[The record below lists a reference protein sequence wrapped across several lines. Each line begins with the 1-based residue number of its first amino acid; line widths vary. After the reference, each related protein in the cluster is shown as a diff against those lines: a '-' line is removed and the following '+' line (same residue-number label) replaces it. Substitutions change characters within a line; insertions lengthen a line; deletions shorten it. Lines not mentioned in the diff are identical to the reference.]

1 MTPPLLVEPLVGWP
15 QRMAAGEAYL
25 VTVDLRIAE
34 GSGPWEYDPEE
45 FVYLCMLDG
54 EDDLSVEAVDDA
66 AVILHRFGGS
76 YGPARFLVT
85 AGSQLGERRLWLNIT
100 SETGALVCSATL
112 PVAVEDDDPDAT
124 QPMRFATIG
133 APPPAPIE
141 PEPGPEPPPSSSS
154 SSVPGR
160 IAGAAVGLRYA
171 LASDVGLL
179 EEENRDAGYASPH
192 VFAVA
197 DGNDPHGALAS
208 AEAIEQFAFLDTN
221 PMTDDL
227 LNTVE
232 AAARNANRRL
242 HDMVSSN
249 PDLRG
254 MATSLTGM
262 LWSGSQFTLV
272 HTGMTRA
279 YLLREKDLYQITHD
293 HTLVQSLVDE
303 GRITLEEAQSHPQYD
318 VLLRSLDG
326 GPEVDPD
333 LTLREARVGD
343 RYVLCTR
350 GLWSLVSPEGIYNA
364 LTAEYEPEETVRRL
378 IELARQGGGA
388 YNITCCVLD
397 VVEASPKELLGYS
410 AIKVTGQEQRS

>member
-1 MTPPLLVEPLVGWP
+1 MTTPLLVEPLVGWP

-54 EDDLSVEAVDDA
+54 EGDLSVEAVDDA

-76 YGPARFLVT
+76 YGPARFVVT
-85 AGSQLGERRLWLNIT
+85 AGSGSGERRLWLNIT
-100 SETGALVCSATL
+100 NETGALVCSATL

-124 QPMRFATIG
+124 QPLRFATIRT
-133 APPPAPIE
+133 PPPAAIE

-154 SSVPGR
+154 SVPGR
-160 IAGAAVGLRYA
+160 SPGATMGLRYA
-171 LASDVGLL
+171 LASDAGFL
-179 EEENRDAGYASPH
+179 EEDNRDAGYASPH
-192 VFAVA
+192 MFAVA

-208 AEAIEQFAFLDTN
+208 AAAIEQFAILDTN

-227 LNTVE
+227 LNTIE
-232 AAARNANRRL
+232 LAMRNANVRL
-242 HDMVSSN
+242 HDMVSSD
-249 PDLRG
+249 PALRG
-254 MATSLTGM
+254 IATSLTAM
-262 LWSGSQFTLV
+262 LWSGSQVALV

-279 YLLREKDLYQITHD
+279 YLLRRGELFQITHD

-303 GRITLEEAQSHPQYD
+303 GRITQEEAQSHPQSD

-326 GPEVDPD
+326 GPEVEPD
-333 LTLREARVGD
+333 LTLREAHVGD

-350 GLWSLVSPEGIYNA
+350 GLWGLVSAEGIHNA
-364 LTAEYEPEETVRRL
+364 LTTEHEPEETVRRL
-378 IELARQGGGA
+378 IDLARRGGGA

-397 VVEASPKELLGYS
+397 VVEASPKELLGQP